1 MIQSTQVLWLVRHG
15 ESTWNTLGLAQGHCD
30 QARLTRLGQRQA
42 WAVAAQLR
50 DRPVAALY
58 ASDLRRALETAAPL
72 AEVTGL
78 SVHRDTNGLCGDQV
92 VEPDARP
99 AGGESLREFYRR
111 VAGFADEL
119 ATRCRAMGA
128 ERAGEIAVVAHGGT
142 LRVMNAYLRGI
153 PVERMRW
160 EPLGNGCI
168 LRSPADWPHRVASS
182 DPDEPDPDEKE

>member
-1 MIQSTQVLWLVRHG
+1 VLEG
-15 ESTWNTLGLAQGHCD
+15 
-30 QARLTRLGQRQA
+30 
-42 WAVAAQLR
+42 AA
-50 DRPVAALY
+50 
-58 ASDLRRALETAAPL
+58 TAAIGP
-72 AEVTGL
+72 AA
-78 SVHRDTNGLCGDQV
+78 NGLCGDQV
-92 VEPDARP
+92 VGPDARP

-160 EPLGNGCI
+160 EPLSNGCI
-168 LRSPADWPHRVASS
+168 LRSPADWPHSVASADPAAPDPDEPDPDVP